1 MLSAPSKTTARMNSS
16 TPASAVPQSTSSSAP
31 ANLIRARK
39 GAGSEV
45 DLPGD
50 ELLDVVAGFVIGV
63 LHGRGLHE
71 VGRRREQRP
80 AHAAVHGDL
89 RGVGG
94 PVLAASSYFMKSPP
108 VQYPDDEARDNVEK
122 FIAGEIWLL
131 YTSDAADEE
140 DRV

>member
-31 ANLIRARK
+31 ANLIRAHK
-39 GAGSEV
+39 GAGSVV

-71 VGRRREQRP
+71 VGRRRQHRP
-80 AHAAVHGDL
+80 AHAAVHSDMGGADSVDDHAG
-89 RGVGG
+89 GVGRI
-94 PVLAASSYFMKSPP
+94 PHL
-108 VQYPDDEARDNVEK
+108 E
-122 FIAGEIWLL
+122 L
-131 YTSDAADEE
+131 
-140 DRV
+140 